1 MSTSAPDIQ
10 SLCLSDKPLGW
21 ETDDRDLLDRIA
33 AQDQQAFDTL
43 YNRYAPRV
51 SRYLIRFLGSSD
63 LIDDILQEVMLVL
76 WRRPHQCPPTVGLG
90 GWLCG
95 VARNKAR
102 KAVTRRSTP
111 PAPSFPSPDINEDE
125 PEGVMMRREHG
136 RHVARAVDTL
146 PISER
151 TALTLLVEQGWSYQ
165 DIAAAT
171 GDPVSTVRTR
181 VSRARQRLRAS
192 FAA

>member
-1 MSTSAPDIQ
+1 MSTSAPEIQ
-10 SLCLSDKPLGW
+10 SLCLSDQPLGC

-33 AQDQQAFDTL
+33 AQDQLAFDTL

-51 SRYLIRFLGSSD
+51 SRYLIRFLGSPD
-63 LIDDILQEVMLVL
+63 LIEDILQEVMLVL
-76 WRRPHQCPPTVGLG
+76 WRCPHQCPPTVGLG

-102 KAVTRRSTP
+102 KAVARSSTP
-111 PAPSFPSPDINEDE
+111 TAPSFPIPDINEDE
-125 PEGVMMRREHG
+125 PEGVMLRREHG

-151 TALTLLVEQGWSYQ
+151 TALILLVEQGWSYQ

-181 VSRARQRLRAS
+181 VSRARQRLRAC
-192 FAA
+192 FAV

>member
-1 MSTSAPDIQ
+1 MSTSAPDMQ

-21 ETDDRDLLDRIA
+21 ETNDRDLLDRIA

-63 LIDDILQEVMLVL
+63 LVDDILQEVMLVL

-102 KAVTRRSTP
+102 KAVAHSSTP
-111 PAPSFPSPDINEDE
+111 TAPSFPTPDINEDE
-125 PEGVMMRREHG
+125 PEDVMLRQEHG
-136 RHVARAVDTL
+136 RHVARAVETL
-146 PISER
+146 PIAER
-151 TALTLLVEQGWSYQ
+151 TALTLLVERGWSYQ

-171 GDPVSTVRTR
+171 GDPISTVRTR
-181 VSRARQRLRAS
+181 VSRARQRLRAR
-192 FAA
+192 FAI

>member
-90 GWLCG
+90 AWLCG

-102 KAVTRRSTP
+102 KAVARRSTP